1 MGLLLLQGV
10 YIEQVRGIGMSVKKT
25 VLLVDDDNDFLLPLV
40 AAVKKE
46 YAVLTANSGAECLA
60 IVEKSRPDLIVM
72 DVMMSTLSDG
82 LETAKKLKINEDTRS
97 IPLIMLTGVN
107 EHFDYRE
114 QIDESY
120 FPNDK
125 WIDKPIKPERLLKEI
140 KSLLEA

>member
-1 MGLLLLQGV
+1 
-10 YIEQVRGIGMSVKKT
+10 MSVKKT